1 MSKQG
6 GLVSEIFNGPVKVT
20 FGGRVLGFTKDGVNV
35 EIEGGEWEAIT
46 VDEFGEGWIDAAR
59 SAEGITVNMRLA
71 QHSADN
77 LVDMIDGAVKVID
90 GAKTKVT
97 WGKSAGYRATKKLL
111 RLHPI
116 ELDDSDKTLDL
127 VIPLAFAFDG
137 PTFDYETAVSQMF
150 DVTFRG
156 VIDPTAP
163 QGEMLFSIGDETANA
178 DVTPPTITGVVPADG
193 ASGISTS
200 TSVVVTFDESMDEAS
215 VEDEGNIVF
224 FKADKTQVPFS
235 LSYNEPT
242 KELTITPLSVLDA
255 ATQHFV
261 TVTKGVKDVAGNN
274 LAADETTD
282 FTTT

>member
-6 GLVSEIFNGPVKVT
+6 GLVSEIFNGPAKVT
-20 FGGRVLGFTKDGVNV
+20 FGGRVLGFTKDGINV
-35 EIEGGEWEAIT
+35 EIEGGDWEAIT
-46 VDEFGEGWIDAAR
+46 VDEFGDGWVDAAR

-77 LVDMIDGAVKVID
+77 LVDMIDGATKVVD
-90 GAKTKVT
+90 ASKTKVT

-111 RLHPI
+111 RIHPI
-116 ELDDSDKTLDL
+116 ELDDADKTLDL

-156 VIDPTAP
+156 VIDTTAA

-178 DVTPPTITGVVPADG
+178 DVTAPLISGVVPTDG
-193 ASGISTS
+193 ATGVSVS
-200 TSVVVTFDESMDEAS
+200 TSVVVTFNESMDEAS
-215 VEDEGNIVF
+215 VEDQGNVVF
-224 FKADKTQVPFS
+224 HDEAKNTIAFTP
-235 LSYNEPT
+235 SYNDTT
-242 KELTITPLSVLDA
+242 KELTITPDSVLSA
-255 ATQHFV
+255 ATKYFV
-261 TVTKGVKDVAGNN
+261 TVTAGVKDVAGNA